1 MPGEL
6 PFDNLLAVLFGFAFL
21 PLVLLLSGRLGLYTV
36 IREREAQVYTLFGKV
51 LGTLEEPGIRF
62 PLIHF
67 GLKAL
72 LVPLF
77 GEMHRVDTRLRQ
89 NYLRDQMVNSG
100 EGTPM
105 GVGIWY
111 EMQVNDPVAY
121 LFANANPEG
130 SLEANVSSATISTLS
145 NLEMDKMLEDRHQ
158 LSQQVRH
165 TVSPLSEKWGYRLG
179 SVYIRKVAFTDR
191 QMVDNITE
199 KVVKRLVQV
208 TSAMKQ
214 DGENRV
220 GLIKSCPS
228 RRGRRRPQCH
238 RQTGR
243 GGPGGRAGGAGD
255 GAPHRLRRHGGTGA
269 ARGPGA
275 GIPGRRSRG
284 GRARRPAGLTTVAS
298 LSIPLAAAPILGGAQ
313 PLSRRGK
320 SERRARWR
328 ISRTRPPHSARR
340 APRSRA
346 RTPGFCAGNRPR
358 ACSGSHRKRNSGRRC
373 H

>member
-1 MPGEL
+1 MTGDYKL
-6 PFDNLLAVLFGFAFL
+6 DSFLALLLGIVFL
-21 PLVLLLSGRLGLYTV
+21 PLVLGLARRLGLYAIV
-36 IREREAQVYTLFGKV
+36 AEREAQVFTLFGKV
-51 LGTLEEPGIRF
+51 LGTLDEPGIRF
-62 PLIHF
+62 PIGHF

-72 LVPLF
+72 LVPFF
-77 GEMHRVDTRLRQ
+77 GELHRVDTRLRQ

-111 EMQVNDPVAY
+111 EMQVNDTVAY

-130 SLEANVSSATISTLS
+130 SLEANVSSAAISTLS

-191 QMVDNITE
+191 QMVDNITD

-220 GLIKSCPS
+220 GLIKSQTAYKVS
-228 RRGRRRPQCH
+228 QKMAEASAARPAVVGDALNAIA
-238 RQTGR
+238 RQDPEVLAAVLEVLETQKLIES
-243 GGPGGRAGGAGD
+243 
-255 GAPHRLRRHGGTGA
+255 GAPVDLVPTEARVLVSLGA
-269 ARGPGA
+269 AGTHQA
-275 GIPGRRSRG
+275 
-284 GRARRPAGLTTVAS
+284 
-298 LSIPLAAAPILGGAQ
+298 
-313 PLSRRGK
+313 
-320 SERRARWR
+320 ED
-328 ISRTRPPHSARR
+328 
-340 APRSRA
+340 
-346 RTPGFCAGNRPR
+346 
-358 ACSGSHRKRNSGRRC
+358 
-373 H
+373 